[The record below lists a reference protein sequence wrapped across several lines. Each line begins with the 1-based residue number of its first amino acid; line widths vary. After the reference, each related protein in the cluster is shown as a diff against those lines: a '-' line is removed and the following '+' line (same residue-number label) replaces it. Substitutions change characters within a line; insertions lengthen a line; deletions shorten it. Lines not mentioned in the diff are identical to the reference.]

1 MKEEGMENQL
11 TQTLKYIHSM
21 VLLRMTLQ
29 IMAKLG
35 QKSGINLDIFTVQ
48 LTSFL
53 KTDWR
58 GVKAE
63 ER

>member
-1 MKEEGMENQL
+1 MENQL

-53 KTDWR
+53 KTD
-58 GVKAE
+58 
-63 ER
+63 